1 MENIDYKVL
10 YESLLE
16 EYEDLSLKY
25 KKMNKKYQKARNKN
39 RDNKREYMKG
49 RKNVVVKA
57 DEDIGTLFEKFLGD
71 NMGNKQDW
79 FRKEVETVIDNIK
92 CNWNGY
98 KG

>member
-39 RDNKREYMKG
+39 RDNKREYMKN

-57 DEDIGTLFEKFLGD
+57 DEDIGTLFEKFLEENLGH
-71 NMGNKQDW
+71 KRDW
-79 FRKEVETVIDNIK
+79 FKKEVDTVVSNIK
-92 CNWNGY
+92 NDWDNY
-98 KG
+98 KK